1 MDVAIM
7 SKYWVLQGKQENN
20 TKTHKSVVEWM
31 SKKDCHSGTIPRA
44 LYKYL
49 TSILQTHWQKLDHT
63 GQNNNSQQ
71 NLYAPSVCEFQ
82 CS

>member
-1 MDVAIM
+1 MDV
-7 SKYWVLQGKQENN
+7 
-20 TKTHKSVVEWM
+20 
-31 SKKDCHSGTIPRA
+31 KKRLPLGTIPRA

>member
-1 MDVAIM
+1 MDV
-7 SKYWVLQGKQENN
+7 
-20 TKTHKSVVEWM
+20 
-31 SKKDCHSGTIPRA
+31 KKGCHSGTIPRA
-44 LYKYL
+44 FYKYL

>member
-7 SKYWVLQGKQENN
+7 SKYWVLQGNKKI

-31 SKKDCHSGTIPRA
+31 SKKGCHSGTILRA
-44 LYKYL
+44 FYKYL